1 MYVVIVTIICLI
13 ISKIALEH
21 YISKNDICDFDTV
34 VWLNAIIVICSML
47 WFVTLPILVALGI
60 GKLIHKGISR

>member
-1 MYVVIVTIICLI
+1 MYILIVAAICLI
-13 ISKIALEH
+13 CSKIALEH
-21 YISKNDICDFDTV
+21 YISKNDFDFDEIV
-34 VWLNAIIVICSML
+34 GLNILIIICSML